1 MDLKDIQRHI
11 DQAMNEQNNRPIPEF
26 EGYSPFEM
34 HKILHFTFAI
44 DSPLN
49 LQKLSDTDYK
59 NIPILNQIKYLIDL
73 IDKNGDIKLTNK
85 GFLPTKIVSD
95 LYNQGF
101 LKDEHIDNGI
111 SKLYKETDSM
121 TINITRILIELAG
134 LAKKRNGKL
143 SLTKS
148 AQKHLGD
155 NEALLRQIFLTF
167 TNKFNWA
174 YYDRYGENQIGQLGY
189 GFSLILLSKYGQ
201 TKRLDSFYAEKYF
214 KAYPNLLDS
223 LEPTYG
229 TLEKYASSCYSI
241 RIFDRFL
248 DYFGLIRIEEDKKMF
263 DSIKYITKTE
273 LFDRLINVR
282 PHNNGNRY
290 TTLKN

>member
-1 MDLKDIQRHI
+1 MNLKDIQRHI

-34 HKILHFTFAI
+34 HKILHFSFAI
-44 DSPLN
+44 DSPLE

-59 NIPILNQIKYLIDL
+59 NIPIINQIKYLTDL
-73 IDKNGDIKLTNK
+73 IDKKGDIKLTNK

-134 LAKKRNGKL
+134 LTKKRNGKL

-148 AQKHLGD
+148 AQKLLED
-155 NEALLRQIFLTF
+155 NEALLRQLFLTF

-174 YYDRYGENQIGQLGY
+174 YYDGYGENHIGQLGY

-214 KAYPNLLDS
+214 KAYPKLLDL

-229 TLEKYASSCYSI
+229 TLENYASRCYSI

-248 DYFGLIRIEEDKKMF
+248 DYFGLIRIEEDKKGL
-263 DSIKYITKTE
+263 DSIKNITKTE
-273 LFDRLINVR
+273 LFDKLIKVR
-282 PHNNGNRY
+282 PHNNVY
-290 TTLKN
+290 TK